1 GISWQKFQSLIA
13 ILLLSALL
21 ALLTDNFL
29 TTENIW
35 NVLRQISVN
44 VCISVGLTLVILTA
58 GIDLS
63 VGSVLAFGGAVT
75 AGLLQNGV
83 EVPVFNLFIEFT
95 VMGAIIAGLL
105 VSTFLGW
112 FNGIAVTKFKIP
124 SFIDTRSEERRVGIG
139 GGCWR
144 TPVRC

>member
-1 GISWQKFQSLIA
+1 MEKQNFTLPGISWQKFQSLIA

-63 VGSVLAFGGAVT
+63 VGSVLAFGGGVT
-75 AGLLQNGV
+75 AGLLQHGGGG
-83 EVPVFNLFIEFT
+83 PVFYLFIGFT
-95 VMGAIIAGLL
+95 VMGVRIAGF
-105 VSTFLGW
+105 VGFCFFGW
-112 FNGIAVTKFKIP
+112 FDV
-124 SFIDTRSEERRVGIG
+124 
-139 GGCWR
+139 
-144 TPVRC
+144 